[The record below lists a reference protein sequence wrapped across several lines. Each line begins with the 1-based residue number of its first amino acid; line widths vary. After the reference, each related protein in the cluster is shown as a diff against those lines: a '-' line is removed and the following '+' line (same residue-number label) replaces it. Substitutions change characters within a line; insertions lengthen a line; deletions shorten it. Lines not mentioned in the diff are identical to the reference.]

1 MVDRGRMG
9 GVNGPFVTAA
19 EVERALQDAADPAE
33 IAKIRKRVRQD
44 EPVFGVRMGALFEI
58 AKTAAD
64 VAPGELDTLFD
75 HAAYEPRMT
84 AFCILDFRARRRLS
98 DEERV
103 VHGTTY
109 LDRHDAITAW
119 DMTDRAAPR
128 VLGWPLMIGALGDAR
143 LLLEDLARSADPLR
157 RRSAITAPLWFIKQ
171 GSAADIELGT
181 RIAAMLDEDPDP
193 LVRSAVRTYR
203 KHTGSSAR

>member
-1 MVDRGRMG
+1 MG
-9 GVNGPFVTAA
+9 DVNAPLVTAA
-19 EVERALQDAADPAE
+19 DVERALMDAADPAE
-33 IAKIRKRVRQD
+33 IGKIRKRVRED

-64 VAPGELDTLFD
+64 AAPGELDTLFE

-98 DEERV
+98 DEERAV
-103 VHGTTY
+103 YGSTY
-109 LDRHDAITAW
+109 LGRHDAITAW
-119 DMTDRAAPR
+119 DMVDRAAPR
-128 VLGWPLMIGALGDAR
+128 VLGWPLMIGVLGDPR

-181 RIAAMLDEDPDP
+181 HIATMLDDDPEP
-193 LVRSAVRTYR
+193 LVRSAVKTYR
-203 KHTGSSAR
+203 KHTVSSAR